1 MKATQTFS
9 NKVFV
14 GSVPGYYS
22 SSDIAYFI
30 SPFGPIKTIKL
41 DQKTDNPLMNRGF
54 CVLTMRYA
62 RDAFKLLKQRQVY
75 IGNGRYLICKPYLQ
89 GDDLHTE
96 LLEHDQKRVII
107 KHLPNDM
114 PESYIQRFFEET
126 VGQVELVFL
135 FQSDDHNISPAHQTK
150 RKRTASVTFFNSS
163 DVNALFSDGFQE
175 IYMDMW
181 GIEMLVQKFKFQ
193 PASESL
199 IKSEI
204 QGPSNIDAASI
215 PRLIENQLLSPNTIK
230 SIKAKR
236 ASLKFK
242 NQTARTIQ
250 RLNCTDALRNLEHE
264 HDNVRFNLVKK
275 TNNRENNE
283 PHNLEYDL
291 RQPDIQISK
300 SRQTYQQ
307 PTSAI
312 ISPMVNH

>member
-1 MKATQTFS
+1 MKASQKSS

-14 GSVPGYYS
+14 GSVPGYYG

-41 DQKTDNPLMNRGF
+41 DQKTDNPQMNRGF

-89 GDDLHTE
+89 GDELHTE
-96 LLEHDQKRVII
+96 LIEHDQKRVII

-135 FQSDDHNISPAHQTK
+135 FQSDDQNIAPAHQTK

-181 GIEMLVQKFKFQ
+181 GVELLVQKFKFE
-193 PASESL
+193 PSNESL
-199 IKSEI
+199 IKCEI
-204 QGPSNIDAASI
+204 QAPLNINAGPI
-215 PRLIENQLLSPNTIK
+215 PRMIEIQPISPNTLK
-230 SIKAKR
+230 SVKAKR
-236 ASLKFK
+236 ASLQFK
-242 NQTARTIQ
+242 NPTAGSSQ
-250 RLNCTDALRNLEHE
+250 KLNCTDALRTLEHE
-264 HDNVRFNLVKK
+264 QDNIRFNLVKK
-275 TNNRENNE
+275 ASNRENNE
-283 PHNLEYDL
+283 PHNLDYDL
-291 RQPDIQISK
+291 QQPEIQISK
-300 SRQTYQQ
+300 SRDTYQH

-312 ISPMVNH
+312 KSPMVNQ